1 MSSIFLRF
9 FNQGL
14 EVFNSTNTFT
24 NISIVQVTR
33 VMTFTTISFKENAL
47 PKAICMEVDLLNTIQ
62 GHKEWVLCLRTKVHR
77 DTICCDIL
85 NLFPTLRVVHDATIS
100 NGSILPV
107 HFLIR
112 ISIFSDNN
120 LGTWKFLRIFW
131 EDNALI
137 SFFPLPFRTLDSYIV
152 CISNSLFE
160 CCQTGPVIRTTTV
173 AVLRVAP
180 NTCSKFIRRN
190 KSIHIALSQVL
201 HWIGYGNMV
210 ISTDMRVIGHSC
222 PIKLS
227 SSLVA

>member
-9 FNQGL
+9 LNQSL
-14 EVFNSTNTFT
+14 EIFNSTNTFT

-33 VMTFTTISFKENAL
+33 VMTFTTISFKENTL
-47 PKAICMEVDLLNTIQ
+47 PKTICMEINLLDTIQ

-85 NLFPTLRVVHDATIS
+85 NLFPTLRVVHDTTIS
-100 NGSILPV
+100 NGTILPV

-112 ISIFSDNN
+112 IGVFCDNN

-131 EDNALI
+131 EDNSLI
-137 SFFPLPFRTLDSYIV
+137 SFFPLPFRALNSHIV

-160 CCQTGPVIRTTTV
+160 CCQTSPVIRTTTV

-180 NTCSKFIRRN
+180 NTCSKLICRN
-190 KSIHIALSQVL
+190 KTIHVTLSQTF
-201 HWIGYGNMV
+201 HWIGYSNMI
-210 ISTDMRVIGHSC
+210 ISTDMSV
-222 PIKLS
+222 
-227 SSLVA
+227 V